1 MASKPYPDLH
11 IIPPT
16 STHTTTLILLHG
28 TSGNGPDFA
37 SSLLSTPIHKTQTLS
52 HLLPNTKLVFPTGRQ
67 RYVSVL
73 GKETNAWFNIHDF
86 ADRTVGEEGQGEGIA
101 ESLVYLKEVVE
112 REVEDVGGNGKRV
125 VMGGFSQ
132 GAAGVGVG
140 CLSGVFDHVGLGGWV
155 ALGGWLPFRKVLD
168 EAWKGVQ
175 VDGEAGVKE
184 VYGER
189 RRVVR
194 EKLADILGVETA
206 HAGEGG
212 EVRLWMGHGGE
223 DEKVRLEL
231 GVQMRDL
238 MLNLGIRVEMKV
250 YEGLGHWFNRPELA
264 DMVGFLEGR
273 WVGLLE

>member
-1 MASKPYPDLH
+1 M
-11 IIPPT
+11 
-16 STHTTTLILLHG
+16 
-28 TSGNGPDFA
+28 
-37 SSLLSTPIHKTQTLS
+37 
-52 HLLPNTKLVFPTGRQ
+52 
-67 RYVSVL
+67 
-73 GKETNAWFNIHDF
+73 
-86 ADRTVGEEGQGEGIA
+86 
-101 ESLVYLKEVVE
+101 YLKEVVE